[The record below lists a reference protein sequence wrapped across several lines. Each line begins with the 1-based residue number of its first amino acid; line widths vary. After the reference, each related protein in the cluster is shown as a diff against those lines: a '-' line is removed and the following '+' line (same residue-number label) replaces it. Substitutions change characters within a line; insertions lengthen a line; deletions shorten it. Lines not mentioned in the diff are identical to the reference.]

1 MARPILAVMLGMM
14 LGTGVTASAALAQVT
29 ITFRYAFS
37 DGDVIRDA
45 LLDFEKKNAGIKV
58 NLQRSSFTEARDQLV
73 REAAVGGGPDVA
85 HLAFVWVRDLGMTG
99 ALLPLN
105 DLVKGKGVGQS
116 WDDFVATNLTY
127 DNSGKFYGVPW
138 ATDTWAMV
146 YNGKVL
152 KEAGITKTPETWEE
166 LRNASR
172 QIKQRTGKTGFGF
185 PGGAGGNNSI
195 WFLSNFYWWSDGGTL
210 VDQDASGKFVTG
222 ITPEKI
228 THVFR
233 YWDSYFKEGHNPKGN
248 LAIAPIFDPQIL
260 EPMARGEQGI
270 AIMPLFTYITFVAD
284 WRKRNP
290 SQELPFYSAPTP
302 HGSGK
307 PTTHL
312 GGQSLGVNAH
322 SKHPDQAWKLVQY
335 LTSWEFF
342 QTHYKNYF
350 PAQRSL
356 LARLTFPP
364 ELNGFQEQFALARS
378 WGPYS
383 TGPVVIGAMWN
394 QTARSFGSAAIGEK
408 SFEAAGKELHD
419 FVTEALKKK

>member
-1 MARPILAVMLGMM
+1 MARRVLAVVF
-14 LGTGVTASAALAQVT
+14 GVVLLAGLTPSVAPAQVR
-29 ITFRYAFS
+29 ITFRYAFP

-45 LLDFEKKNAGIKV
+45 MGDFEKKHPGIKV
-58 NLQRSSFTEARDQLV
+58 NLQRSSFSEARDQLV

-85 HLAFVWVRDLGMTG
+85 HLAFVWVRDLGIAG
-99 ALLPLN
+99 ALAPLN
-105 DLVKGKGVGQS
+105 DLVASKGLGQG
-116 WDDFVATNLTY
+116 WDDFVAANLTY
-127 DNSGKFYGVPW
+127 GDGGKFYGVPW

-146 YNGKVL
+146 YNRKVL
-152 KEAGITKTPETWEE
+152 QEAGISRTPETWDE
-166 LRNASR
+166 LRQASR

-210 VDQDASGKFVTG
+210 VDQDASGKYVPG

-228 THVFR
+228 AQVFR

-270 AIMPLFTYITFVAD
+270 AIMPLFTYITFVSD

-322 SKHPDQAWKLVQY
+322 TKHPDEAWKLVQY

-350 PAQRSL
+350 PAQKSL
-356 LARLTFPP
+356 LARMKFPP
-364 ELNGFQEQFALARS
+364 ELTGFQQQFALARS
-378 WGPYS
+378 W
-383 TGPVVIGAMWN
+383 
-394 QTARSFGSAAIGEK
+394 ARTRRARW
-408 SFEAAGKELHD
+408 
-419 FVTEALKKK
+419 

>member
-1 MARPILAVMLGMM
+1 MARRMFVLMLG
-14 LGTGVTASAALAQVT
+14 LGLAAVITTAAMAQVT
-29 ITFRYAFS
+29 ITFRYAFA

-45 LLDFEKKNAGIKV
+45 LVDFEKKNPGIKV

-85 HLAFVWVRDLGMTG
+85 HLAFVWVRDLGTAG
-99 ALLPLN
+99 ALMPLN
-105 DLVKGKGVGQS
+105 DVVKSKGLGQG
-116 WDDFVATNLTY
+116 WDDFVANNLTY
-127 DNSGKFYGVPW
+127 DDKGNFYGVPF
-138 ATDTWAMV
+138 ATDTWGMV
-146 YNGKVL
+146 YNRQVL
-152 KEAGITKTPETWEE
+152 SAAGIAKTPETWEE

-195 WFLSNFYWWSDGGTL
+195 WFLCNFNWWSDGGTL
-210 VDQDASGKFVTG
+210 VDQDASGKYVTG

-228 THVFR
+228 AEVFR
-233 YWDSYFKEGHNPKGN
+233 YFDSYFKEGHNPKGN
-248 LAIAPIFDPQIL
+248 LAISQPFEPQVL

-270 AIMPLFTYITFVAD
+270 AIMPLFSYITFVND

-290 SQELPFYSAPTP
+290 NQELPFYSAPTP
-302 HGSGK
+302 HGIGK

-312 GGQSLGVNAH
+312 GGQSLGVNANT
-322 SKHPDQAWKLVQY
+322 KQPDAAWKLVQF

-350 PAQRSL
+350 PAQKSL
-356 LARLTFPP
+356 LAKINFPP
-364 ELNGFQEQFALARS
+364 ELKGFQEQFAFARS

-383 TGPVVIGAMWN
+383 TGPAVIGAMWN

-408 SFEAAGKELHD
+408 SFEAAAKELYD
-419 FVTEALKKK
+419 FVAEQLKKK